1 MSSSPPERRGGGGE
15 GERGEEAA
23 APVARAAAGLGRRR
37 SGDPS
42 SSRQRSADEVW
53 PEHFVEAVAAQVAVD
68 ATRSAGRLAAAPAV
82 VAVFQ
87 DITQFPCL
95 SCGGIDGDLQVCST
109 WRDVS
114 RSELLWQDLCRRVW
128 SRRRSSLPSWRDE
141 FVRLHRTAANFR
153 FRRCAY
159 SQLLPA
165 SSDALSC
172 RRLALSDHHLAAGFH
187 DGSVLLFDL
196 PAGQLLATYR
206 ADPHRDRLGR
216 FSQAISGI
224 ILLAEPD
231 ESLTFSSQD
240 GDIHVASLDVSGSV
254 RRAHVGNLMEDG
266 TLVDFT
272 GDARW
277 WVGLFAGVPGRSW
290 HIWGADTEQLVYVG
304 GTLTDSNAILGWH
317 MLTDL
322 SRPVLARTRIAEPGI
337 VVGCTASSM
346 EVVDLNDSGTILN
359 QLELPHGAV
368 VDSVDACEGRVMA
381 ADSRGLAK
389 VREVPTLQE
398 LCRFGTG
405 RRVEGQQQQG
415 TVRVKACMNW
425 CYAIVCS
432 GRGVRVWDATTGAY
446 LYSFRERI
454 GEAAVAAASDR
465 YISAWADDSG
475 LHLWDFGDL

>member
-87 DITQFPCL
+87 
-95 SCGGIDGDLQVCST
+95 VCST

-128 SRRRSSLPSWRDE
+128 SRRRSTLPSWRDE

-415 TVRVKACMNW
+415 TGRVKACMNW
-425 CYAIVCS
+425 CYGIVCS

-465 YISAWADDSG
+465 YVSAWADDSG